1 MPVTNT
7 PLRYPGGKSQMLPV
21 VIDILKKNDLIC
33 GEYAEPFAG
42 GSGLPLSLVMH
53 GYVSRAYINDI
64 DFHIHSFWHS
74 VLNDSERLCAMI
86 NDVNVTIDE
95 WHQQR
100 AIFQEGESDDLLRA
114 GFSAL
119 FLNRTNRSGIL
130 RGGVIG
136 GLQQDGNYKLDCRFN
151 KQDLIRKIKRIAM
164 YKDAITLT
172 RLDALCFL
180 EEIAPAMGKYSLIN
194 LDPPYYKKGQELYTS
209 FYAPKDHAVLAKS
222 VSRLKK
228 RWIVTYDNAEEIRA
242 LYQKFPMST
251 NSLNYSAQVKKIG
264 VELMINHPKLDMPIL
279 N

>member
-53 GYVSRAYINDI
+53 GYVARAYINDI
-64 DFHIHSFWHS
+64 DFHIHAFWHS
-74 VLNDSERLCAMI
+74 VLNNSERLCSLVDDV
-86 NDVNVTIDE
+86 DVNIDE
-95 WHQQR
+95 WHRQR
-100 AIFQEGESDDLLRA
+100 EIFQAGEDDNLLRA
-114 GFSAL
+114 GFAAL

-136 GLQQDGNYKLDCRFN
+136 GLGQSGAYKLDCRFN
-151 KQDLIRKIKRIAM
+151 KRDLIRKIKRIAM
-164 YKDAITLT
+164 YKNVISLT
-172 RLDALCFL
+172 RLDAQQFL
-180 EEIAPAMGKYSLIN
+180 EDVAPTMSKHALIN

-209 FYAPKDHAVLAKS
+209 FYAPEDHAVLAKS

-228 RWIVTYDNAEEIRA
+228 RWIVTYDDAEEIRA
-242 LYQKFPMST
+242 LYKRFPMAT
-251 NSLNYSAQVKKIG
+251 NYLNYSAQIKKVG
-264 VELMINHPKLDMPIL
+264 VELMINHPKLLMPAL
-279 N
+279 H